1 MTASLILTYPN
12 PELRKTAES
21 IGHEVSAKQLLSWC
35 KDIGDT
41 MLVNGALGLAAPQ
54 IGIAKRIFAVNVSE
68 LMEPGVF
75 SQKPIDNV
83 LYFVNP
89 ALTYVTHNDI
99 RSVEA
104 CLSVPGMQYQI
115 RRSAIVDLTYENTDR
130 EQLVVRVSG
139 KDAITLQHEYDHLN
153 GVLFI
158 NRLNVYDRACFEKLH
173 RPLKKA
179 MTEEQLVAFRQQRRA
194 ALRAKRKTR

>member
-1 MTASLILTYPN
+1 MTARLILTYPN
-12 PELRKTAES
+12 PELKRTSES
-21 IGHEVSAKQLLSWC
+21 VGQEVSAEQLSSWC

-41 MLVNGALGLAAPQ
+41 MLVNGAFGLAAPQ

-89 ALTYVTHNDI
+89 VLTYVTHNDI

-104 CLSVPGMQYQI
+104 CLSVPGMQYQV
-115 RRSAIVDLTYENTDR
+115 RRSSIVDLAYENTDR
-130 EQLVVRVSG
+130 EQLTVRVSG
-139 KDAITLQHEYDHLN
+139 KDAVILQHEHDHLD

-158 NRLNVYDRACFEKLH
+158 NRLNAYDSARLRKL
-173 RPLKKA
+173 RKPSKKA
-179 MTEEQLVAFRQQRRA
+179 MTEGQLAELRQQRRA